1 MSGLCCGTRWRHAA
15 PGIMVVVALLISLLP
30 DAVAA
35 RVVSCKKDPIVYL
48 SNGKTVKIVETI
60 YTSADKVTEI
70 VYTVR
75 VPAGV
80 KPTKIVFTGGAS
92 VSANEKILIFDDQ
105 QPTRYST
112 TVHVTTTHD
121 GVSVIGQ
128 TTIGKTSAKF
138 SGYNGQDLTIPTL
151 TVK

>member
-1 MSGLCCGTRWRHAA
+1 MSDLWYGARRRHAVL
-15 PGIMVVVALLISLLP
+15 GIMVMLGLLISIFP
-30 DAVAA
+30 GAAAA
-35 RVVSCKKDPIVYL
+35 RVVSCKKDPIIYL

-60 YTSADKVTEI
+60 YTSADKVAEI

-75 VPAGV
+75 VPVGV

-92 VSANEKILIFDDQ
+92 VSANEKILVFDDQ

-128 TTIGKTSAKF
+128 TTIGKVAAKF
-138 SGYNGQDLTIPTL
+138 SGYNGQDLTVNL